1 MLFLKVWLGPAFQL
15 HLACGNLHITHT
27 RPRHCPPWL
36 CPDGFLHWEGLSHH
50 HLCNSTHMGCRPH
63 LPGRPSLITSSST
76 LSVPL
81 LHCQP
86 SLPCGRLGCVR
97 QPHNNHMPLQGPSW
111 GRLPERLTQY
121 VCSCLWTVLSHPKIH
136 SGFIQITF

>member
-1 MLFLKVWLGPAFQL
+1 MDLPSSHIWPVGTYISPTHAPRIAPLGSARMVSSTGKASP
-15 HLACGNLHITHT
+15 ITT
-27 RPRHCPPWL
+27 CVIP
-36 CPDGFLHWEGLSHH
+36 
-50 HLCNSTHMGCRPH
+50 STWDADLTS

-76 LSVPL
+76 LCVPL